1 MKFTWRVFYFN
12 DYFCI
17 QKAIDNLLDEFLP
30 RHKSV
35 ITSAASED
43 DDSDFESEDSTETVR
58 IRDEEMNQNIDKFN
72 RLYNSENKEQS
83 DESEDEEYISC
94 NGCSSIQNLKEKVS
108 AACTCGKNCSSVVP
122 LEEIQNSNLSSN
134 ELSREER
141 DMFIMGK
148 LSCVGDGSSTQ
159 RGKERKRRR

>member
-1 MKFTWRVFYFN
+1 MKFTWRVFFFN

-58 IRDEEMNQNIDKFN
+58 IRDEEINQYIDKFN

-108 AACTCGKNCSSVVP
+108 AACTCGKCS
-122 LEEIQNSNLSSN
+122 IRRNSEFHLIIKWT
-134 ELSREER
+134 L
-141 DMFIMGK
+141 
-148 LSCVGDGSSTQ
+148 Q
-159 RGKERKRRR
+159 RGERHVHYGETFMCWRQKQHSTW